1 MPSVV
6 ALVTD
11 FGTRDPYVAAMKSV
25 IASRCDATI
34 LDLTH
39 EIPPYDV
46 FEAALVL
53 TGIADYLERK
63 QFIVV
68 AVVDPGVGTERRL
81 LAMERKGQIFIA
93 PDNGLLSLLDGEAIR
108 SVENTSLF
116 LPDGSN
122 TFHGRDRF
130 APVAAALAA
139 GASFDELGPEISL
152 TQIVKLDYQRPRTSG
167 DVTVGTVIAIDRYG
181 NAVTDIPAEG
191 PVAGAELQ
199 VGEHRINAFA
209 RTYQDVERGA
219 FMIIGSRRTFEISVA
234 NSSAADLLQIA
245 RFDRVELHRRKS

>member
-1 MPSVV
+1 MAPVV
-6 ALVTD
+6 ALMTD
-11 FGTRDPYVAAMKSV
+11 FGTRDPYVAAMKAV

-39 EIPPYDV
+39 DIPPFDV
-46 FEAALVL
+46 FEAAIVL
-53 TGIADYLERK
+53 SGIADYLERK

-68 AVVDPGVGTERRL
+68 AVVDPGVGTDRRL
-81 LAMERKGQIFIA
+81 LAMERKGQIFLA
-93 PDNGLLSLLDGEAIR
+93 PDNGLLSLLEGGEIR
-108 SVENTSLF
+108 SVENPSLF
-116 LPDGSN
+116 LPGGSN

-139 GASFDELGPEISL
+139 GASFDELGPL
-152 TQIVKLDYQRPRTSG
+152 VPTGRIVRLDYEKPRTNG
-167 DVTVGTVIAIDRYG
+167 DVTIGTVISIDRYG
-181 NAVTDIPAEG
+181 NAVTDIPAEV
-191 PVAGAELQ
+191 PVEGAELR
-199 VGEHRINAFA
+199 VGKHRITAFA
-209 RTYQDVERGA
+209 RAYQQAERGA

>member
-1 MPSVV
+1 MPPVV
-6 ALVTD
+6 ALLTD

-39 EIPPYDV
+39 EIPPFDV
-46 FEAALVL
+46 FEAAFVL
-53 TGIADYLERK
+53 AGIADYLQRK

-81 LAMERKGQIFIA
+81 LAMERKGQIFLA
-93 PDNGLLSLLDGEAIR
+93 PDNGLLTLLEGGEVR
-108 SVENTSLF
+108 SVENDSLF
-116 LPDGSN
+116 LPGGSN

-139 GASFDELGPEISL
+139 GTSFAELGPSIPRVE
-152 TQIVKLDYQRPRTSG
+152 IVKLDYEPPRTDG
-167 DVTVGTVIAIDRYG
+167 NVTVGTVIAIDRYG
-181 NAVTDIPAEG
+181 NAITDIPAEELE
-191 PVAGAELQ
+191 PGAELR
-199 VGEHRINAFA
+199 VREHLINAFA
-209 RTYQDVERGA
+209 RTYQDVERGP

-234 NSSAADLLQIA
+234 NGSAADLLQIA
-245 RFDRVELHRRKS
+245 RFDRVEFHRRKS